1 MAAGHGRLP
10 QRAHLRCPAAKS
22 ELERVARRGCE
33 ACGGG
38 SPGLV
43 LRRLDR
49 QVCHGLMGSGGFRH
63 VPASSCVPSGGEGSD
78 AGSSYA
84 SGHLPC
90 LKTAARCSGRACM
103 QS

>member
-1 MAAGHGRLP
+1 M
-10 QRAHLRCPAAKS
+10 PAAKS

-63 VPASSCVPSGGEGSD
+63 VPASSYVPGRGRDSD
-78 AGSSYA
+78 GDSSCA
-84 SGHLPC
+84 AGHLPC
-90 LKTAARCSGRACM
+90 LRKATRCGGPACM